1 MCMGGGGGGGT
12 IQKPDYAAYDR
23 QFDLQKSAIDK
34 TMSNGMMSMQTEL
47 QGVLREQ
54 ASLRE
59 RVANAKEF
67 QAESQAELEAEAE
80 RLSVLVGPPPPEPT
94 AQAPEIGSR
103 ERNLNTRKGK
113 GALRIGRKQASS
125 TGQGTG
131 LNIT

>member
-34 TMSNGMMSMQTEL
+34 TMSNGMLAMQTEL
-47 QGVLREQ
+47 QGVLRDQ
-54 ASLRE
+54 TKLRE
-59 RVANAKEF
+59 RIADAKEHK
-67 QAESQAELEAEAE
+67 AESQEALEAEAR
-80 RLSVLVGPPPPEPT
+80 RLSVLVGPPPPEET
-94 AQAPEIGSR
+94 AQAPEVGSR

-113 GALRIGRKQASS
+113 GALRISRKQASS
-125 TGQGTG
+125 TRQGTG